1 MRKFIAFLF
10 DWDEND
16 SLTNPSVLPMA
27 SNLSGVT
34 YGKAAMSM
42 RRFPMRLR
50 TLLDFFKK
58 RSTVLDRHL
67 LTVIDT
73 MSKLKHLK
81 FTITVVTVAYDEIA
95 AML

>member
-1 MRKFIAFLF
+1 MRKFIAFIF

-34 YGKAAMSM
+34 WKSGYVHATVPNAAADIVG
-42 RRFPMRLR
+42 FVL
-50 TLLDFFKK
+50 K